1 VIISPRISDATIRK
15 VLNHSGARAV
25 FVEDKNGLAR
35 LEKLKDQLPSLA
47 HIIVMDRTNS
57 LPPGSITYDDLLSR
71 GRIGDETRIR
81 EILES
86 VRPDDLATVM
96 YTSGSTGEP
105 KGVMRTQENLLS
117 NVMGGT
123 EILPSK
129 PDELFLVIL
138 SLNHLL
144 GRFGFQKSM
153 MTGRRTAIVEAT
165 ELDIDLKEIQALSPT
180 VITLVPRVM
189 ERIWENILAH
199 GSNRHHWEAIEAL
212 DQVKASRG
220 SLSTDEVQQYEAM
233 RASLR
238 ESVNSLLGG
247 RIQYITYAGAPMP
260 PRILRFFEV
269 IRIPLLGSYGTT
281 ECGGVTLSGL
291 GEPRPGSAGKP
302 FPNAEV
308 RIAED
313 GEILVRGPAVFP
325 GYFGDPETT
334 REALDADGW
343 CHTGDLGSLD
353 SDGYLYVV
361 GRKKDIFYCSD
372 GSNIYPGF
380 IELLLEQDPFIREAA
395 LLGDRRPFI
404 AALIVPDR
412 ERVAAELSKEES
424 TLTDDDIQRMVWARV
439 QMINEGLEH
448 FEQVRKVSVLNG
460 DFPQNVRSATGFLQK
475 RKVDRKE
482 MGRLYQ
488 REIEEIY
495 SHPLE

>member
-1 VIISPRISDATIRK
+1 
-15 VLNHSGARAV
+15 
-25 FVEDKNGLAR
+25 
-35 LEKLKDQLPSLA
+35 
-47 HIIVMDRTNS
+47 
-57 LPPGSITYDDLLSR
+57 
-71 GRIGDETRIR
+71 
-81 EILES
+81 
-86 VRPDDLATVM
+86 
-96 YTSGSTGEP
+96 
-105 KGVMRTQENLLS
+105 
-117 NVMGGT
+117 
-123 EILPSK
+123 
-129 PDELFLVIL
+129 
-138 SLNHLL
+138 
-144 GRFGFQKSM
+144 

-180 VITLVPRVM
+180 VITLVPRVI
-189 ERIWENILAH
+189 EIIWGKFLTD

-238 ESVNSLLGG
+238 ESVNSQLGG

-334 REALDADGW
+334 REALDPDGW
-343 CHTGDLGSLD
+343 CHTGDLGTLD

-380 IELLLEQDPFIREAA
+380 IEVLLEQDPFIRQAA

-412 ERVAAELSKEES
+412 ERIATELSKEES

-448 FEQVRKVSVLNG
+448 YEQIRKVSVLNG

-475 RKVDRKE
+475 RKVDRKQIGE
-482 MGRLYQ
+482 LYQ
-488 REIEEIY
+488 REIAEIY
-495 SHPLE
+495 DQPGKPRTTD